1 MSEQLSRS
9 AESQVSTESFDRDAL
24 YTELKSLSGN
34 FGLTVSDYVLD
45 GCLKHLYLVL
55 HANKTMNLTRI
66 LDLHDALVL
75 HILDSLTFL
84 PYIEQAPDGDVL
96 DMGTGGGFPGV
107 PLSLATDRRF
117 TLLDSVGKKVQ
128 AVSSFLDELGLSDR
142 CVATQERVEA
152 FGSKYADRFAA
163 VTARAMASLPVL
175 VEYAAPI
182 LMRDG
187 RLIVS
192 KGNPDNDEIASG
204 DAAAKICGL
213 TRIDNSEFDLPRDL
227 GHRTFLVYKKSST
240 PSIKLPRAVGV
251 ARKTP
256 LA

>member
-9 AESQVSTESFDRDAL
+9 AESHVSTDSFDHDAL
-24 YTELKSLSGN
+24 LTELKSLAED
-34 FGLTVSDYVLD
+34 FGLTVSDEVLN

-55 HANKTMNLTRI
+55 QANKTMNLTRI

-84 PYIEQAPDGDVL
+84 PYIEESPIGAVL
-96 DMGTGGGFPGV
+96 DMGTGGGFPGI
-107 PLSLATDRRF
+107 PLALATDRSF
-117 TLLDSVGKKVQ
+117 TLLDSVGKKVK
-128 AVSSFLDELGLSDR
+128 AVSSFIDELRLSQR
-142 CVATQERVEA
+142 CAATQQRVEA
-152 FGSKYADRFAA
+152 FGASHSGRFA
-163 VTARAMASLPVL
+163 VITARAMASLPVL
-175 VEYAAPI
+175 VEYASPI

-187 RLIVS
+187 HLIVS
-192 KGNPDNDEIASG
+192 KGNPEDDEIVSG

-213 TRIDNSEFDLPRDL
+213 SRIATAEFDLPRDL
-227 GHRTFLVYKKSST
+227 GHRTFLVFKKTSK
-240 PSIKLPRAVGV
+240 PSIKLPRAIGV

>member
-9 AESQVSTESFDRDAL
+9 AESQVSTDSFDRDAL
-24 YTELKSLSGN
+24 FIELKSLTDD
-34 FGLTVSDYVLD
+34 FGLTVSDEILD
-45 GCLKHLYLVL
+45 GCLKHLHLVL
-55 HANKTMNLTRI
+55 QANKTLNLTRI

-84 PYIEQAPDGDVL
+84 PYIEESPSGAVL
-96 DMGTGGGFPGV
+96 DMGTGGGFPGI
-107 PLSLATDRRF
+107 PLAL
-117 TLLDSVGKKVQ
+117 
-128 AVSSFLDELGLSDR
+128 LGLSQR
-142 CVATQERVEA
+142 CSATQERVEA
-152 FGSKYADRFAA
+152 FGASHSARFAV

-182 LMRDG
+182 LIPG
-187 RLIVS
+187 GYLIVS
-192 KGNPDNDEIASG
+192 KGNPENDEIISG
-204 DAAAKICGL
+204 DIAAKICGL
-213 TRIDNSEFDLPRDL
+213 SRIETSEFDLPRGL
-227 GHRTFLVYKKSST
+227 GHRTFLIYKKTSK

>member
-9 AESQVSTESFDRDAL
+9 AESQVSTDSFDRDAL
-24 YTELKSLSGN
+24 FIELKSFTED
-34 FGLTVSDYVLD
+34 FGLTVSDEILD

-55 HANKTMNLTRI
+55 QANKTLNLTRI

-84 PYIEQAPDGDVL
+84 PYIEESPSGAVL
-96 DMGTGGGFPGV
+96 DMGTGGGFPGI
-107 PLSLATDRRF
+107 PLALATDRCF
-117 TLLDSVGKKVQ
+117 TLLDSVGKKVK
-128 AVSSFLDELGLSDR
+128 AVSSFIDELGLSQR

-152 FGSKYADRFAA
+152 FGATHSGRFAV

-187 RLIVS
+187 HLIVS
-192 KGNPDNDEIASG
+192 KGNPDDDEMASG

-213 TRIDNSEFDLPRDL
+213 SRITTSEFDLPYDL
-227 GHRTFLVYKKSST
+227 GHRTFLVYKKTSK
-240 PSIKLPRAVGV
+240 PSIKLPRAVGT

>member
-24 YTELKSLSGN
+24 YIELKSLTEN

-55 HANKTMNLTRI
+55 QANKTMNLTRI

-84 PYIEQAPDGDVL
+84 PCIEESPDGAVL
-96 DMGTGGGFPGV
+96 DMGTGGGFPGI

-117 TLLDSVGKKVQ
+117 TLLDSVGKKVK
-128 AVSSFLDELGLSDR
+128 AVISFLNELGLSER

-152 FGSKYADRFAA
+152 FGSKYSGCFAA

-182 LMRDG
+182 LMPDG
-187 RLIVS
+187 HLIVS

-213 TRIDNSEFDLPRDL
+213 TRINTSEFDLPRDL
-227 GHRTFLVYKKSST
+227 GHRTFLVYKKISS

>member
-9 AESQVSTESFDRDAL
+9 AESQVSSDSFNHDSL
-24 YTELKSLSGN
+24 FTELKSLTEG
-34 FGLTVSDYVLD
+34 FGLTVSDEIID

-55 HANKTMNLTRI
+55 QTNKTMNLTRI

-84 PYIEQAPDGDVL
+84 PYIDDSPNGAVL
-96 DMGTGGGFPGV
+96 DMGTGGGFPGI
-107 PLSLATDRRF
+107 PLALATDRSF
-117 TLLDSVGKKVQ
+117 TLLDSVGKKVK
-128 AVSSFLDELGLSDR
+128 AVSSFIDELGLSQR
-142 CVATQERVEA
+142 CDATQERVEA
-152 FGSKYADRFAA
+152 FGASHSARFA
-163 VTARAMASLPVL
+163 VITARAMASLPVL

-187 RLIVS
+187 HLIVS
-192 KGNPDNDEIASG
+192 KGNPEVDEVASG

-213 TRIDNSEFDLPRDL
+213 SRIVTSEFDLPHDL
-227 GHRTFLVYKKSST
+227 GHRTFMVFKKTSK
-240 PSIKLPRAVGV
+240 PSIKLPRAIGA